1 MPRSKSVLKAARQN
15 EKRRIRN
22 QSIRTRY
29 RTAVKQ
35 VHAALEQ
42 GDAQA
47 SQEALAH
54 AIRTIDGTSSKGVIH
69 PRTASRKISRL
80 SQRVHALQHE
90 KSAAS

>member
-1 MPRSKSVLKAARQN
+1 LKAARQN

-80 SQRVHALQHE
+80 SRRVHALQHE

>member
-54 AIRTIDGTSSKGVIH
+54 AIRTIDGTS
-69 PRTASRKISRL
+69 
-80 SQRVHALQHE
+80 
-90 KSAAS
+90 